1 MNGYDS
7 KRDQSTPGKLPFG
20 LLVILSVIGLLI
32 GVGLYY
38 VFRPT
43 YTTVTTN
50 DGRTYRVNKHTGET
64 VLLSGAKMIPVK
76 DVQKEPTTRD
86 LSTSE
91 LENLSGRG
99 GAEGGYFSG
108 TLYNGNSDICVTKVT
123 VEIFYESGVSRQYK
137 ISLLYGS
144 GLSPYSSCSFN
155 ESILGGEGKMEGWRI
170 IAAEGKEEK

>member
-1 MNGYDS
+1 MNGYDG

-43 YTTVTTN
+43 YTTVTAN

-91 LENLSGRG
+91 RGNLTGSALKWSGSSI
-99 GAEGGYFSG
+99 EG
-108 TLYNGNSDICVTKVT
+108 TLYNGNSNVT
-123 VEIFYESGVSRQYK
+123 VTSIRLQLEYESGKTRQYEC
-137 ISLLYGS
+137 SCYVAPFTS
-144 GLSPYSSCSFN
+144 GTLFENILDEN
-155 ESILGGEGKMEGWRI
+155 ENVKGWTIVGAKGRDVN
-170 IAAEGKEEK
+170 